1 MDVSWLRVSISV
13 LQLLPGYS
21 YLSQD
26 LLGYV
31 SIAGG
36 YLVNCIC
43 GARLL
48 VYRWCVAPQWWGAAD
63 AEIKSHLLRTQ
74 SSNVLPATLTARDFF
89 LAYFYLSSPFIYIFF
104 QNLSLFFLYWLWLA
118 HGSCVGP
125 QNKIGHHAR
134 GRFPC

>member
-1 MDVSWLRVSISV
+1 MDVSWLRVSLSV
-13 LQLLPGYS
+13 LQALPGYS

-48 VYRWCVAPQWWGAAD
+48 VYRRCVAPQWWGAAD

-74 SSNVLPATLTARDFF
+74 SLKVLPLKPGVGQYIAIHATLTARAIFLSYFYPSGPFICIFSKTSPDFF
-89 LAYFYLSSPFIYIFF
+89 VP
-104 QNLSLFFLYWLWLA
+104 
-118 HGSCVGP
+118 V
-125 QNKIGHHAR
+125 
-134 GRFPC
+134 